1 MTGRELIIYI
11 LQNEL
16 EDKEIFVDFKSL
28 SIIPAIEY
36 AIKNNVGLATVLTWY
51 SLGFI
56 KGIIIDNQVY
66 IYKDSKPEI

>member
-11 LQNEL
+11 LRNEL

-56 KGIIIDNQVY
+56 KGITIDNQVY